1 MRNRKQILA
10 TLLMGVLASFM
21 ILDITGGSIPGNVPA
36 TVHAAEL
43 ESDAQDEMVSAGVF
57 TDVDPGQYYYRPVYW
72 ALENDITAGTTPTTF
87 SPGDNCTRAQTV
99 SFLWRMAGEPEPESI
114 KTNFADVPT
123 NRFFSKA
130 VAWAVENKI
139 TSGKTST
146 TFDPYGICTRA
157 EFVSFLYR
165 AAGNPEV
172 HNAGTSFTD
181 VESVRYYA
189 RPVAWAV
196 ENGVTAGTTPTTFSP
211 DNICRRGQ
219 VVSFLYRWRTT
230 INVQNYGAT
239 PNDDTDD
246 TDAINEALI
255 KASED
260 ASVET
265 VYIPSGTYIVNAESG
280 IKVWS
285 NTNLTMA
292 SDTVLDVTGNSQENY
307 NVIRTRNAQNITI
320 SGGKI
325 QGERNK
331 HNGSSG
337 EWGMGIGLYDSS
349 NVTISNVTIT
359 GNWGDGIYL
368 GTRNETDDL
377 YGCDNIR
384 IENCNI
390 YENRRSNISIVDA
403 DNVTIDNCT
412 ISNAGGTA
420 PQCGINIEPNHDEN
434 GRIPEKSIC
443 RNIRITNTTVNVLG
457 KDDYYGQYFCF
468 RTQRYTD
475 RSIVTSDNI
484 LIDSCTFNGDAGNYS
499 GTNMTISNSVI
510 RGTFYDMCN
519 TTLNNVDYE
528 NIWRG

>member
-130 VAWAVENKI
+130 VAWAVENGI
-139 TSGKTST
+139 TSGKTPA

-165 AAGNPEV
+165 AAGKPEV
-172 HNAGTSFTD
+172 HNTNTSFTD

-230 INVQNYGAT
+230 INVQEYGAT
-239 PNDDTDD
+239 PNDNTDD
-246 TDAINEALI
+246 TDAINTALI

-260 ASVET
+260 ANVET
-265 VYIPSGTYIVNAESG
+265 VYIPSGTYIVNAEPG

-307 NVIRTRNAQNITI
+307 NVIRT
-320 SGGKI
+320 
-325 QGERNK
+325 
-331 HNGSSG
+331 
-337 EWGMGIGLYDSS
+337 
-349 NVTISNVTIT
+349 
-359 GNWGDGIYL
+359 
-368 GTRNETDDL
+368 
-377 YGCDNIR
+377 
-384 IENCNI
+384 
-390 YENRRSNISIVDA
+390 
-403 DNVTIDNCT
+403 
-412 ISNAGGTA
+412 
-420 PQCGINIEPNHDEN
+420 
-434 GRIPEKSIC
+434 
-443 RNIRITNTTVNVLG
+443 
-457 KDDYYGQYFCF
+457 
-468 RTQRYTD
+468 
-475 RSIVTSDNI
+475 
-484 LIDSCTFNGDAGNYS
+484 
-499 GTNMTISNSVI
+499 
-510 RGTFYDMCN
+510 
-519 TTLNNVDYE
+519 
-528 NIWRG
+528 